1 MAGIYIHI
9 PFCNSKCAY
18 CGFYSLPSLKLKEQ
32 FWEALK
38 AEIVARKD
46 YLKQRSHCG
55 LDPQSPALKG
65 NHDMPPIN
73 TIYFGGGTPSLLS
86 IKEISELL
94 HLIKETYPVAENA
107 EITLETNPDT
117 LSLEYLEGLR
127 QRGVNRLSIGIQSF
141 FDNDLKYLSR
151 RHDSQHARQCIDWA
165 KQAGFSN
172 ISIDLIYGLP
182 TSNAEQWNRN
192 LDLFF
197 ALNIPH
203 ISAYALT
210 LEPNAILTK
219 QIELGKVHPV
229 NEEDALRDYDILC
242 QRAKENGY
250 LHYEISNFCRR
261 EMHSKHNA
269 SYWFGTPYIGF
280 GPSAHSFDGTSRQW
294 NVSSV
299 ERYCEVFSTAS
310 RHCEEERRSNPD
322 KAAIDSSLLEACR
335 QTLLRRGDE
344 GTGWSRAW
352 KICFWSRLGDGDH
365 AYRLLKNLLQ
375 PAIDSTG
382 RHHAGTYPN
391 LFCAHPPFQIDGN
404 LGGTAGIAE
413 MLLQS
418 HNGDIEL
425 LPALPSVWKSGH
437 FKGLCARGN
446 MVVECTWKDGKVTR
460 YKVTS
465 R

>member
-55 LDPQSPALKG
+55 LDPQSPSLLQS
-65 NHDMPPIN
+65 HHTPPIN

-86 IKEISELL
+86 IKEIGELL
-94 HLIKETYPVAENA
+94 QLIKETYPVAENV
-107 EITLETNPDT
+107 EITLEANPDT
-117 LSLEYLEGLR
+117 LSLAYLEGLR
-127 QRGVNRLSIGIQSF
+127 QLGVNRLSIGIQSF

-172 ISIDLIYGLP
+172 INIDLIYGLP

-197 ALNIPH
+197 ALDLPH
-203 ISAYALT
+203 LSAYALT

-219 QIELGKVHPV
+219 QIELGKVQPV
-229 NEEDALRDYDILC
+229 NEEDALRDYEILS
-242 QRAKENGY
+242 QRAAENGY

-261 EMHSKHNA
+261 GMHSKHNA

-299 ERYCEVFSTAS
+299 ERYCVRVPEPVEGPFYEKEILSLEQQYDEYVMLRLRTHWGIDLKWLKREMGERFSTY
-310 RHCEEERRSNPD
+310 CEQHAQPLIAQGRLSQTREFLYLTDQQMLFADGVAEE
-322 KAAIDSSLLEACR
+322 L
-335 QTLLRRGDE
+335 
-344 GTGWSRAW
+344 
-352 KICFWSRLGDGDH
+352 FW
-365 AYRLLKNLLQ
+365 
-375 PAIDSTG
+375 
-382 RHHAGTYPN
+382 
-391 LFCAHPPFQIDGN
+391 
-404 LGGTAGIAE
+404 E
-413 MLLQS
+413 
-418 HNGDIEL
+418 
-425 LPALPSVWKSGH
+425 
-437 FKGLCARGN
+437 
-446 MVVECTWKDGKVTR
+446 
-460 YKVTS
+460 
-465 R
+465 

>member
-55 LDPQSPALKG
+55 PDPQSPSLLES
-65 NHDMPPIN
+65 HHTPPIN

-86 IKEISELL
+86 LKEIGELL
-94 HLIKETYPVAENA
+94 HLINVHYPVASNA
-107 EITLETNPDT
+107 EITLEANPDT
-117 LSLEYLEGLR
+117 LSLDYLKGLR
-127 QRGVNRLSIGIQSF
+127 QLGVNRLSIGIQSF

-197 ALNIPH
+197 ALDLPH
-203 ISAYALT
+203 LSAYALT

-219 QIELGKVHPV
+219 QIELGKVPPV
-229 NEEDALRDYDILC
+229 NEEDALRDYEILC
-242 QRAKENGY
+242 QRAAENGY

-261 EMHSKHNA
+261 GMHSKHNA

-280 GPSAHSFDGTSRQW
+280 GPSAHSFNGTSRQW

-299 ERYCEVFSTAS
+299 ERYCVRVPEPVEGPFYEKEILSLEQQYDEYVMLRLRTHWGIDLKWMKREMGERFSTF
-310 RHCEEERRSNPD
+310 CEQHAQPLVAQGRLSQTREFLYLTDEQMLFADGVAEE
-322 KAAIDSSLLEACR
+322 L
-335 QTLLRRGDE
+335 
-344 GTGWSRAW
+344 
-352 KICFWSRLGDGDH
+352 FW
-365 AYRLLKNLLQ
+365 
-375 PAIDSTG
+375 
-382 RHHAGTYPN
+382 
-391 LFCAHPPFQIDGN
+391 
-404 LGGTAGIAE
+404 E
-413 MLLQS
+413 
-418 HNGDIEL
+418 
-425 LPALPSVWKSGH
+425 
-437 FKGLCARGN
+437 
-446 MVVECTWKDGKVTR
+446 
-460 YKVTS
+460 
-465 R
+465 

>member
-1 MAGIYIHI
+1 MAGVYIHI

-18 CGFYSLPSLKLKEQ
+18 CGFYSLPSLKLKDR
-32 FWEALK
+32 FLEALK
-38 AEIVARKD
+38 AEIVERKD
-46 YLKQRSHCG
+46 YLQRGPHCG

-65 NHDMPPIN
+65 NHNTPTIN

-94 HLIKETYPVAENA
+94 HLIKETYPIAENA
-107 EITLETNPDT
+107 EITLEANPDT

-151 RHDSQHARQCIDWA
+151 RHDSHHARQCIDWA

-182 TSNAEQWNRN
+182 TSNVEQWNRN

-197 ALNIPH
+197 ALDLPH
-203 ISAYALT
+203 LSAYALT

-229 NEEDALRDYDILC
+229 NEDDALRDYDILC

-322 KAAIDSSLLEACR
+322 KELQYLDCFVPRNDAKRVQDSVLEVEQLTLEQQYDEYVMLRLRTHWGIDLKWLKREMGERFSTYCEQHAQPLIAQGRLS
-335 QTLLRRGDE
+335 QTREFLYLTDE
-344 GTGWSRAW
+344 QMLFADGVAEEL
-352 KICFWSRLGDGDH
+352 FW
-365 AYRLLKNLLQ
+365 
-375 PAIDSTG
+375 
-382 RHHAGTYPN
+382 
-391 LFCAHPPFQIDGN
+391 
-404 LGGTAGIAE
+404 E
-413 MLLQS
+413 
-418 HNGDIEL
+418 
-425 LPALPSVWKSGH
+425 
-437 FKGLCARGN
+437 
-446 MVVECTWKDGKVTR
+446 
-460 YKVTS
+460 
-465 R
+465 

>member
-55 LDPQSPALKG
+55 LDPQSPSLLQS
-65 NHDMPPIN
+65 HHTPPIN

-86 IKEISELL
+86 IKEIGELL
-94 HLIKETYPVAENA
+94 QLIKETYPVAENA
-107 EITLETNPDT
+107 EITLEANPDT
-117 LSLEYLEGLR
+117 LSLPYLEGLR
-127 QRGVNRLSIGIQSF
+127 QLGVNRLSIGIQSF
-141 FDNDLKYLSR
+141 FNNDLKYLSR

-197 ALNIPH
+197 ALDLPH
-203 ISAYALT
+203 LSAYALT

-219 QIELGKVHPV
+219 QIELGKVQPV
-229 NEEDALRDYDILC
+229 NEEDALRDYEILS
-242 QRAKENGY
+242 QRAAENGY
-250 LHYEISNFCRR
+250 LHYEISNFCRCG
-261 EMHSKHNA
+261 MHSKHNA
-269 SYWFGTPYIGF
+269 SYWFWTPYLGF

-299 ERYCEVFSTAS
+299 ERYCIRVPEPVEGPFYEKEILSLEQQYDEYVMLRLRIHWGIDLKWLKREMGERFSTY
-310 RHCEEERRSNPD
+310 CEQHAQPLIAQGRLSQTREFLYLTDQQMLFADGVAEE
-322 KAAIDSSLLEACR
+322 L
-335 QTLLRRGDE
+335 
-344 GTGWSRAW
+344 
-352 KICFWSRLGDGDH
+352 FW
-365 AYRLLKNLLQ
+365 
-375 PAIDSTG
+375 
-382 RHHAGTYPN
+382 
-391 LFCAHPPFQIDGN
+391 
-404 LGGTAGIAE
+404 E
-413 MLLQS
+413 
-418 HNGDIEL
+418 
-425 LPALPSVWKSGH
+425 
-437 FKGLCARGN
+437 
-446 MVVECTWKDGKVTR
+446 
-460 YKVTS
+460 
-465 R
+465 